1 MLTELVLIC
10 TAGMKMPAPVTALK
24 AKTVR
29 LCGGHL
35 NPREHGEA
43 MRFATSFL
51 YSCKGE
57 IRRMNIPS
65 VALENLHR
73 ACTAFRMC
81 YAVID
86 DNSNATV
93 THGVFVLNCMQK
105 LLETLNT
112 VYPHFTEKYKIDAQ
126 DMFDALRRC
135 AGHLL
140 PRDGRYMLACI
151 SYLEYFLTG

>member
-86 DNSNATV
+86 DNSN
-93 THGVFVLNCMQK
+93 
-105 LLETLNT
+105 
-112 VYPHFTEKYKIDAQ
+112 HFTEKYKIDAQ